1 MLVEKVQPKRGMV
14 QVAMAVL
21 GAALII
27 SPSFLAR
34 ILVDHTK
41 IGIGSIAVMS
51 LALFLVG
58 AYLIITLLKE

>member
-1 MLVEKVQPKRGMV
+1 MR
-14 QVAMAVL
+14 QVVMAVL
-21 GAALII
+21 GAALVI

-41 IGIGSIAVMS
+41 IGIGTIAVMS

-58 AYLIITLLKE
+58 AYLIVTLLKE